1 MTKLASVSFYD
12 EDTEH
17 IATMLGMESYS
28 VTKPDDLKP
37 DSLVV
42 FWGGEDIA
50 TSFYG
55 ETPSKAESGYEKS
68 GRDLTEEAIF
78 NRAVEMGLPILAIC
92 RGAQLA
98 CCLLGGKL
106 YQHVDGHAGYDH
118 PVVVGDKQYMTNSY
132 HHQMMIPSDDME
144 VIGYAK
150 CRSRI
155 KWKEEPVIDEGDE
168 AEIVYHRGKNV
179 LMIQG
184 HPEWVPP
191 SHDLYGLTQRLVK
204 EYLNV

>member
-1 MTKLASVSFYD
+1 MKLASVTYYD
-12 EDTEH
+12 SDTLN
-17 IATMLGMESYS
+17 IAIMLGLKEVYS
-28 VTKPDDLKP
+28 VSGKDDLKP

-42 FWGGEDIA
+42 LWGGEDIA

-55 ETPSKAESGYEKS
+55 ETPSKADSEYEKS
-68 GRDLTEEAIF
+68 SRDKNEEEIF

-106 YQHVDGHAGYDH
+106 YQHVDGHAMGDH
-118 PVVVGDKQYMTNSY
+118 GMIFNGEEYRTNSY
-132 HHQMMIPSDDME
+132 HHQMMIPTNDMD
-144 VIGYAK
+144 ILAYAK
-150 CRSRI
+150 NRSRV
-155 KWKEEPVIDEGDE
+155 KWKEVPVKDEGDE

-204 EYLNV
+204 EYLNA